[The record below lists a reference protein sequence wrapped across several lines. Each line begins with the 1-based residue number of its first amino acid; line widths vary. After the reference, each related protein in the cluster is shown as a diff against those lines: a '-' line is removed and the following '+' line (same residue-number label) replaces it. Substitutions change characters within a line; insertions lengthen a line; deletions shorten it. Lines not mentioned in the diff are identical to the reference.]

1 MIIAEIHRDLD
12 YVIDLLTEQQQIVA
26 IFQGESEWGPRALGN
41 RSILFDPSHVD
52 AKNIVNSVKKR
63 EVYRPFAGTVMAE
76 HANDYFE
83 MLQLPDSPWMS
94 FAINVKEK
102 AYEDI
107 PSLVHADG
115 TCRIQTVTREQNKNY
130 YELIEA
136 FYEETGIPIIFNT
149 SFNIHGESI
158 VENIYDAINTINNC
172 EINHLYVPEDQDI
185 HIPYDC
191 LRDKDNLDEGTA
203 FLGTGMTAGREE
215 DN

>member
-1 MIIAEIHRDLD
+1 MILAEIHRDLD
-12 YVIDLLTEQQQIVA
+12 YVIELLTEQQQIVA

-41 RSILFDPSHVD
+41 RSILFDPAHVE
-52 AKNIVNSVKKR
+52 AKSIVNAVKKR

-76 HANDYFE
+76 HADEYFE
-83 MLQLPDSPWMS
+83 MLQLKDSPWMS
-94 FAINVKEK
+94 FAIKVKEK

-136 FYEETGIPIIFNT
+136 FYKETGIPIIFNT
-149 SFNIHGESI
+149 SFNLNGESI
-158 VENIYDAINTINNC
+158 VENIYDAINTINNS

-191 LRDKDNLDEGTA
+191 LRDKDNLDEDERDRDESYNA
-203 FLGTGMTAGREE
+203 RDE
-215 DN
+215 